1 MNTEEGF
8 DQLLSLETSNDASI
22 GYLVNDCRAFGAEIF
37 VLKPTGKWEL
47 LSMVKKP
54 ANGSLAWK
62 IEDFSELHNGSCF
75 SKTYEKQ
82 PLKHLLNCLSSS
94 LSTLSPLLQKF
105 KIQKLLN
112 SLFHV
117 D

>member
-8 DQLLSLETSNDASI
+8 DQLLSLETSNDASN
-22 GYLVNDCRAFGAEIF
+22 GYLVNDCHAFGAEIF

-62 IEDFSELHNGSCF
+62 IEDFSELH
-75 SKTYEKQ
+75 
-82 PLKHLLNCLSSS
+82 HLNSLSSS
-94 LSTLSPLLQKF
+94 LSLSSPRFSKNF
-105 KIQKLLN
+105 
-112 SLFHV
+112 
-117 D
+117 

>member
-1 MNTEEGF
+1 
-8 DQLLSLETSNDASI
+8 
-22 GYLVNDCRAFGAEIF
+22 
-37 VLKPTGKWEL
+37 
-47 LSMVKKP
+47 MVKKP

-62 IEDFSELHNGSCF
+62 IEDLYELHNGSCF